1 MQIGLRCDARHG
13 PRRVRAQNTKTWEP
27 VLLSSPG
34 SSSRLWERRS
44 PRTAGTS
51 EDLVTRGA
59 AAWTSSCCLPS
70 QGPVFSLVCA
80 PEADLCGAS
89 RGALALWLLT
99 GLSIGEPPARGW
111 REERR
116 ESEWSVHGRC
126 PCSFI
131 ADFSLLF
138 SPPMSH

>member
-1 MQIGLRCDARHG
+1 MQIGMRCDARHG
-13 PRRVRAQNTKTWEP
+13 PHRVRAQNTKIWEP
-27 VLLSSPG
+27 ILLSSPG
-34 SSSRLWERRS
+34 NSSRLWERMDPTDSGDAEGLGDQRC
-44 PRTAGTS
+44 
-51 EDLVTRGA
+51 
-59 AAWTSSCCLPS
+59 CCLDVLLLPPLP
-70 QGPVFSLVCA
+70 GPRLRPCSVLQRLTCA
-80 PEADLCGAS
+80 VHQ
-89 RGALALWLLT
+89 ALALWLLT
-99 GLSIGEPPARGW
+99 GLSRGEPPARDW